1 MDSELKV
8 APPTPA
14 HKRRTKL
21 VSGLTGQTCKYRS
34 SSGHEYVFGGL
45 EAFLRGVSLTTTT
58 NVPCDPLSPLRPS

>member
-21 VSGLTGQTCKYRS
+21 VSGLTGQTCKLS
-34 SSGHEYVFGGL
+34 LIFN
-45 EAFLRGVSLTTTT
+45 FLLLVLIFIFLSQRWLLLPKWDGVS
-58 NVPCDPLSPLRPS
+58 SW

>member
-34 SSGHEYVFGGL
+34 SSGHEYVFWGFGGISEGSKL
-45 EAFLRGVSLTTTT
+45 
-58 NVPCDPLSPLRPS
+58 NNNN